1 MTATDRATIAAV
13 CVALVLAI
21 FSASAWMIGR
31 VDARIDR
38 LDTRIDRLDERVDE
52 LAADVAYIR
61 GRLEETPTN

>member
-1 MTATDRATIAAV
+1 MTATDRATIAVV
-13 CVALVLAI
+13 CVPLVLTI

-38 LDTRIDRLDERVDE
+38 LDDRVDQ
-52 LAADVAYIR
+52 LASDVAYIR